1 MDLHSA
7 GVHSDATMRGKLLVC
22 MVALTMV
29 AALSSEMESDK
40 FINGEEVRRL
50 YSDYTLKELLH
61 ELINIRL
68 ISSPEAAPR
77 LTEATQKQLAIYD
90 RVGVPRPSVSDFTV

>member
-1 MDLHSA
+1 MHN
-7 GVHSDATMRGKLLVC
+7 DATMRGKLLVC

-40 FINGEEVRRL
+40 FINREQVRRL

-61 ELINIRL
+61 ELINLRL
-68 ISSPEAAPR
+68 ISSPEAASR

-90 RVGVPRPSVSDFTV
+90 RVGVPRPSVSGITV